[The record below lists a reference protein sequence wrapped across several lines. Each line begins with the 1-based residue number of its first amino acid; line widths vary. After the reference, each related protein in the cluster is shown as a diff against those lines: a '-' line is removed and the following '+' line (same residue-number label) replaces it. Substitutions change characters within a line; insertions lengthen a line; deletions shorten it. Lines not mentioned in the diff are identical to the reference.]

1 MTRIKICGLSR
12 EEDIANVNEAGPDY
26 CGFIIQVPRS
36 RRNVSPERAAE
47 LSIRLDGRITPVGV
61 FVNAPAE
68 LPARLAREGIIRMI
82 QLHGQEDEDYIQRLR
97 CLTDVP
103 VIQAFSVASREDVR
117 RAKDSSADYVLFDQ
131 GAGGTGKTFDC
142 GLIGSMDRPFILAG
156 GLTLENLTEA
166 VKRVRP
172 WCVDVS
178 SGVETEGYKDQEKI
192 KAAVAAVRRMEE

>member
-97 CLTDVP
+97 CLRCTGDSGFFCRLTGRCAPGERQQCRLCAVR
-103 VIQAFSVASREDVR
+103 SGSRGDRED
-117 RAKDSSADYVLFDQ
+117 F
-131 GAGGTGKTFDC
+131 
-142 GLIGSMDRPFILAG
+142 
-156 GLTLENLTEA
+156 
-166 VKRVRP
+166 
-172 WCVDVS
+172 
-178 SGVETEGYKDQEKI
+178 
-192 KAAVAAVRRMEE
+192 

>member
-131 GAGGTGKTFDC
+131 GAGGTGKTFDW

-156 GLTLENLTEA
+156 VLTLENLTEA

>member
-97 CLTDVP
+97 GLTDVP

-117 RAKDSSADYVLFDQ
+117 RAKDSSADYGLLDP
-131 GAGGTGKTFDC
+131 GGGGTGMTFDW

>member
-97 CLTDVP
+97 GLTDVP

-131 GAGGTGKTFDC
+131 GAGGTGKTFDG
-142 GLIGSMDRPFILAG
+142 GLMGRMARPFILAG
-156 GLTLENLTEA
+156 GRPLENMTYGG
-166 VKRVRP
+166 KRVRP